1 MKKTVATFCA
11 VLTCATGVCMMGSCG
26 DKTAEAEKT
35 VMNVSLNPSVEFVL
49 DGKNKVVSVNAL
61 NEEGN
66 LVVSAENFIGKDMDV
81 AVTLFVEVSK
91 ETGFLVSGNAQVANN
106 AINVSFSGDAE
117 QATELYNKVSAKVG
131 EYLSKEKITAT
142 VQQAA
147 AITEEKL
154 EALVTECAPYIEAAK
169 VQAMEYAELV
179 EVLYESRKET
189 AEMYSQELKNAYY
202 EAKAFAMEKAELEVL
217 KSQVT
222 GLSQIALDVSYK
234 AYEEAVNALETL
246 RMETLVDAE
255 SEYQKAL
262 AAFREAK
269 ADYLAYRAEVAAMEQ
284 TQVTETVLAALVE
297 YENVVNAKEEVLL
310 SIGEMANDGIDAAK
324 TQLGVLY
331 DTVVKGIEG
340 AAVKVG
346 DFVGEISDKQKAAQE
361 EFFTAFETNY
371 AEAITAAKNEWANM
385 KGSLEGDA

>member
-1 MKKTVATFCA
+1 MKKTVATLCA

-310 SIGEMANDGIDAAK
+310 SIGKTANDGIDAAK

-331 DTVVKGIEG
+331 DAVVKGIED

>member
-1 MKKTVATFCA
+1 MKKTVATLCA

-331 DTVVKGIEG
+331 DAVVKGIED

>member
-1 MKKTVATFCA
+1 MKKMVATFCA

-49 DGKNKVVSVNAL
+49 NGKNKVVSVNAL

-147 AITEEKL
+147 AITEEK
-154 EALVTECAPYIEAAK
+154 
-169 VQAMEYAELV
+169 V
-179 EVLYESRKET
+179 E
-189 AEMYSQELKNAYY
+189 
-202 EAKAFAMEKAELEVL
+202 
-217 KSQVT
+217 
-222 GLSQIALDVSYK
+222 
-234 AYEEAVNALETL
+234 ALETECDTFRCFGRSDGICRTCRSAL
-246 RMETLVDAE
+246 RIEKRNGGNV
-255 SEYQKAL
+255 
-262 AAFREAK
+262 FP
-269 ADYLAYRAEVAAMEQ
+269 RAE
-284 TQVTETVLAALVE
+284 
-297 YENVVNAKEEVLL
+297 KRLL
-310 SIGEMANDGIDAAK
+310 RSKGVCNGKSGVGGFEIASNGAFANC
-324 TQLGVLY
+324 
-331 DTVVKGIEG
+331 
-340 AAVKVG
+340 VG
-346 DFVGEISDKQKAAQE
+346 RFV
-361 EFFTAFETNY
+361 
-371 AEAITAAKNEWANM
+371 
-385 KGSLEGDA
+385 

>member
-1 MKKTVATFCA
+1 MKKMVATFCA

-49 DGKNKVVSVNAL
+49 DGKNKVDSVNAL

-66 LVVSAENFIGKDMDV
+66 LVVSAEKFIGKDMDV

-262 AAFREAK
+262 AAFREAT
-269 ADYLAYRAEVAAMEQ
+269 AD
-284 TQVTETVLAALVE
+284 
-297 YENVVNAKEEVLL
+297 
-310 SIGEMANDGIDAAK
+310 
-324 TQLGVLY
+324 
-331 DTVVKGIEG
+331 
-340 AAVKVG
+340 
-346 DFVGEISDKQKAAQE
+346 
-361 EFFTAFETNY
+361 
-371 AEAITAAKNEWANM
+371 
-385 KGSLEGDA
+385 

>member
-1 MKKTVATFCA
+1 MKKMVATLCA

-310 SIGEMANDGIDAAK
+310 SIGKTANDGIDAAK

>member
-1 MKKTVATFCA
+1 MKKTVATLCA

-310 SIGEMANDGIDAAK
+310 SIGKTANDGIDAAK

-331 DTVVKGIEG
+331 DTVVKGIED

>member
-1 MKKTVATFCA
+1 MKKTVATLCA

>member
-1 MKKTVATFCA
+1 MKKIVATLCA
-11 VLTCATGVCMMGSCG
+11 ALTCATGALTMGACG
-26 DKTAEAEKT
+26 GKKAEEEKT

-66 LVVSAENFIGKDMDV
+66 LVVSAENFVGKDMDV
-81 AVTLFVEVSK
+81 AVELFVQVSQ

-106 AINVSFSGDAE
+106 EINVSFSGDTE
-117 QATELYNKVSAKVG
+117 QATELYDKVSKKVN
-131 EYLSKEKITAT
+131 ECLSKENVTAT
-142 VQQAA
+142 VKQAA

-154 EALVTECAPYIEAAK
+154 EALVAECSPYIEAAE

-179 EVLYESRKET
+179 EALYESRKET

-222 GLSQIALDVSYK
+222 GVSQIALDISYK

-262 AAFREAK
+262 GAFREAK
-269 ADYLAYRAEVAAMEQ
+269 KDYLEYRAEVAAMEQ
-284 TQVTETVLAALVE
+284 TEVTETVLAVLVE
-297 YENVVNAKEEVLL
+297 YENVVNAKEEALL
-310 SIGEMANDGIDAAK
+310 SVGEIANQAIDTAK
-324 TQLGVLY
+324 VQLATLY
-331 DTVVKGIEG
+331 DTVVGYIQE

-346 DFVGEISDKQKAAQE
+346 EHLDEISEKQKTAQE
-361 EFFTAFETNY
+361 EFFTEFETNY
-371 AEAITAAKNEWANM
+371 ADAIAAAKNEWANM
-385 KGSLEGDA
+385 KGSLEGEA

>member
-310 SIGEMANDGIDAAK
+310 SIGKMANDGIDAAK

-331 DTVVKGIEG
+331 DAVVKGIED

>member
-1 MKKTVATFCA
+1 MKKTVATLCA

-310 SIGEMANDGIDAAK
+310 SIGKMANDGIDTAK

-331 DTVVKGIEG
+331 DAVVKGIED

>member
-1 MKKTVATFCA
+1 MKKTVATLCA

-310 SIGEMANDGIDAAK
+310 SIGEMANDGIDTAK

>member
-1 MKKTVATFCA
+1 MKKMVATFCA

-297 YENVVNAKEEVLL
+297 YENVVNAKEEGLL
-310 SIGEMANDGIDAAK
+310 SIGKMANDGIDTAK

-331 DTVVKGIEG
+331 DAVVKGIED

>member
-49 DGKNKVVSVNAL
+49 DGKNKVVSVIAL

-81 AVTLFVEVSK
+81 SVTLFVEVSK

-310 SIGEMANDGIDAAK
+310 SIGKMANDGIDTAK

>member
-1 MKKTVATFCA
+1 MKKTVATLCA

-117 QATELYNKVSAKVG
+117 QATELYNKVSAKVR
-131 EYLSKEKITAT
+131 EYLSEEKITAT

-147 AITEEKL
+147 AITEKKL

-310 SIGEMANDGIDAAK
+310 SIGKMANDGIDTAK

-331 DTVVKGIEG
+331 DTVVKGIED

>member
-310 SIGEMANDGIDAAK
+310 SIGKMANDGIDTAK

-331 DTVVKGIEG
+331 DTVVKGIED

>member
-49 DGKNKVVSVNAL
+49 NGKNKVVSVNAL

-310 SIGEMANDGIDAAK
+310 SIGKMANDGIDTAK

-331 DTVVKGIEG
+331 DTVVKGIED

-371 AEAITAAKNEWANM
+371 AEAITAAKNEWTNM

>member
-49 DGKNKVVSVNAL
+49 NGKNKVVSVNAL

-310 SIGEMANDGIDAAK
+310 SIGKMANDGIDTAK

-331 DTVVKGIEG
+331 DTVVKGIED

>member
-1 MKKTVATFCA
+1 MKKTVATLCA
-11 VLTCATGVCMMGSCG
+11 VLTCATGICMMGSCG

-142 VQQAA
+142 VQQSA

-310 SIGEMANDGIDAAK
+310 SIGKMANDGIDAAK

-331 DTVVKGIEG
+331 DAVVKGIED

>member
-49 DGKNKVVSVNAL
+49 NGKNKVVSVNAL

-310 SIGEMANDGIDAAK
+310 SIGKMANDGIDTAK

-331 DTVVKGIEG
+331 DAVVKGIED

-371 AEAITAAKNEWANM
+371 AEAITAAKNEWTNM

>member
-1 MKKTVATFCA
+1 MKKMVATFCA

>member
-1 MKKTVATFCA
+1 M
-11 VLTCATGVCMMGSCG
+11 
-26 DKTAEAEKT
+26 
-35 VMNVSLNPSVEFVL
+35 
-49 DGKNKVVSVNAL
+49 
-61 NEEGN
+61 
-66 LVVSAENFIGKDMDV
+66 
-81 AVTLFVEVSK
+81 
-91 ETGFLVSGNAQVANN
+91 
-106 AINVSFSGDAE
+106 
-117 QATELYNKVSAKVG
+117 
-131 EYLSKEKITAT
+131 
-142 VQQAA
+142 
-147 AITEEKL
+147 
-154 EALVTECAPYIEAAK
+154 
-169 VQAMEYAELV
+169 
-179 EVLYESRKET
+179 
-189 AEMYSQELKNAYY
+189 
-202 EAKAFAMEKAELEVL
+202 
-217 KSQVT
+217 
-222 GLSQIALDVSYK
+222 
-234 AYEEAVNALETL
+234 NALETL

-310 SIGEMANDGIDAAK
+310 SIGKTANDGIDAAK

>member
-1 MKKTVATFCA
+1 MKKMVATFCA

-331 DTVVKGIEG
+331 DAVVKGIED